1 MMLIILNILCGAL
14 LGMRFKVFILFPAIL
29 VSVGLNADIAAAHG
43 SGLWPTL
50 LAIALSLTGL
60 QLGFLGGLV
69 TRHAMAASR
78 APRSHALTGRP
89 PLHPPLPADDF
100 FVSAIIQDPQQSN

>member
-1 MMLIILNILCGAL
+1 
-14 LGMRFKVFILFPAIL
+14 MRFKVFILFPAIL
-29 VSVGLNADIAAAHG
+29 VCLGLNADIAAAHG

-69 TRHAMAASR
+69 IRYTTPLR
-78 APRSHALTGRP
+78 ALSVHTPPLVGRP
-89 PLHPPLPADDF
+89 PLYPVLPADDVF
-100 FVSAIIQDPQQSN
+100 GSAIVRDPRQSN